1 MNYLQ
6 RHMIFHNKD
15 LDYNKISFKLKVGI
29 INSEK
34 EEIKKM
40 FKDNKKENLEIITDS
55 PEVKIIYT
63 QEINFPNI
71 KNKENEFLDRELNEK
86 IHNKYTEMKKE
97 YSEILNILGL
107 YLIEINSVE
116 YKEDYYV
123 KK

>member
-40 FKDNKKENLEIITDS
+40 FKDHKKENLEIITDS

>member
-1 MNYLQ
+1 
-6 RHMIFHNKD
+6 MIFHNSE

-29 INSEK
+29 LNSEK

-40 FKDNKKENLEIITDS
+40 FKEHKKENIEIITDC

-63 QEINFPNI
+63 QEINFPDI

-86 IHNKYTEMKKE
+86 IHTKYMEMKKE
-97 YSEILNILGL
+97 YSEIINILNL